1 MADIWTPISGY
12 TPQDYTDT
20 AVFEV
25 DSETKKIA
33 LITGQALVAGEKDS
47 QYISFLMPRYW
58 DGIDI
63 SSKTFTIEYAL
74 AGTYYG
80 TSEAVNAE
88 MTSEQV
94 RFGWIV
100 PETACAISG
109 TLLFVLKITGE
120 DYVLKTQI
128 AEHPVFKTI
137 NVEDVVP
144 EPTKEA
150 WYREFEAR
158 VEVAIADAET
168 AIEQAQTAQAAA
180 EAAAQNAQTAEDNAE
195 AAAAMAQTR
204 YGSPLVAQTAEEMVE
219 QNRVYVYTG
228 SETGYTAGHW
238 YYYDGTA
245 WTSGGVYN
253 GTAINTDTT
262 LTQSGM
268 AADAKKTGDEIS
280 QIKEDLTSVS
290 SRFEPLEP
298 IIVNMYDYFWANGR
312 TALSKRISTDADA
325 KNLYLIVSGNEGASV
340 VTVDAESPLTFANLN
355 TTPMAGIIEYSDG
368 VDLISLYVSNGT
380 LTVYPPLKE
389 TITGVKI
396 YSLAVGIHLT
406 EAGYKYYANCLYNTD
421 RRYTRKN
428 KAIAQYNAYIDY
440 NPATSGITKIG
451 SYWWGKGVRNI
462 ANESFRVIMNGCNE
476 YLNCSLITGATA
488 SSPKGFEWEQNI
500 AGKSGYFEMYIGG
513 KDSAPMV
520 AEFENGYEFHF
531 EWYLDGV
538 LVDSYTKKTKRFE
551 AVRFNFNN
559 AQTGKIKFYV
569 TAGQSGYEAWIT
581 QMTWWETDE
590 TNGKIFSDYKVPCL
604 LMDSWGVYHD
614 NAFQTRLV
622 ELLTENNGLPS
633 YVINKS
639 LGSTTSE
646 WGLNNFYSRA
656 WIEHPDYIISDFQIN
671 DVNTSVT
678 QETFVAN
685 MKKLIDASIGS
696 WIVPVLIM
704 QGYNTTAGTYS
715 PYTFPFL
722 AALAN
727 LT

>member
-1 MADIWTPISGY
+1 MALQNIDANITLDLYNHDTTPSTVKAI
-12 TPQDYTDT
+12 QL
-20 AVFEV
+20 
-25 DSETKKIA
+25 DS
-33 LITGQALVAGEKDS
+33 
-47 QYISFLMPRYW
+47 
-58 DGIDI
+58 
-63 SSKTFTIEYAL
+63 
-74 AGTYYG
+74 
-80 TSEAVNAE
+80 
-88 MTSEQV
+88 
-94 RFGWIV
+94 
-100 PETACAISG
+100 
-109 TLLFVLKITGE
+109 
-120 DYVLKTQI
+120 
-128 AEHPVFKTI
+128 
-137 NVEDVVP
+137 
-144 EPTKEA
+144 
-150 WYREFEAR
+150 
-158 VEVAIADAET
+158 
-168 AIEQAQTAQAAA
+168 
-180 EAAAQNAQTAEDNAE
+180 
-195 AAAAMAQTR
+195 QTR
-204 YGSPLVAQTAEEMVE
+204 YVAAMLQNMGAQYDVDSGAAVQLIVIRPDKVGVQITGTTFTYGDEGAQFLGPYAELTQVALAVNGKMRGQFKITSGDQILRTEIFAISNGEALDASTDEWADEYDGYNLEEMA
-219 QNRVYVYTG
+219 T
-228 SETGYTAGHW
+228 SIETNTA
-238 YYYDGTA
+238 DIA
-245 WTSGGVYN
+245 
-253 GTAINTDTT
+253 T
-262 LTQSGM
+262 LE
-268 AADAKKTGDEIS
+268 ADVS
-280 QIKEDLTSVS
+280 QIKEGLTSVS

-312 TALSKRISTDADA
+312 TALSTRISTDADA
-325 KNLYLIVSGNEGASV
+325 KNLYLVVSGNEGASV
-340 VTVDAESPLTFANLN
+340 VTVDSGSPLAFANLS

-406 EAGYKYYANCLYNTD
+406 AAGYKYYADCLYNTD

-476 YLNCSLITGATA
+476 YLNCSLVTGATTSA
-488 SSPKGFEWEQNI
+488 PKGLEWEQNL
-500 AGKSGYFEMYIGG
+500 AGKNGYFEMYIGG
-513 KDSAPMV
+513 KDATAMS
-520 AEFENGYEFHF
+520 AEFESGYEFHF
-531 EWYLDGV
+531 EWYLDGI
-538 LVDSYTKKTKRFE
+538 LADSYIKKTKRLE

-685 MKKLIDASIGS
+685 MKKLIDASIGTG
-696 WIVPVLIM
+696 IVPVLIM
-704 QGYNTTAGTYS
+704 QGYNTTSGTYS

>member
-1 MADIWTPISGY
+1 MALTIIERNVQLDLYDHDLTPSKIK
-12 TPQDYTDT
+12 
-20 AVFEV
+20 A
-25 DSETKKIA
+25 IA
-33 LITGQALVAGEKDS
+33 LD
-47 QYISFLMPRYW
+47 
-58 DGIDI
+58 
-63 SSKTFTIEYAL
+63 SKTRYVGAEIHNGGQTYDVGQNTGVTLTIIRPDKTGVQVTGSTFQYMVGDGESVYGAYAELTQTAL
-74 AGTYYG
+74 A
-80 TSEAVNAE
+80 V
-88 MTSEQV
+88 
-94 RFGWIV
+94 
-100 PETACAISG
+100 SG
-109 TLLFVLKITGE
+109 TLQAQFMFTSGE
-120 DYVLKTQI
+120 QI
-128 AEHPVFKTI
+128 LRSEIFTI
-137 NVEDVVP
+137 NNGVALDSTVSEWAGEYQGYNLDELVQNVNESSAKVDAMEQDV
-144 EPTKEA
+144 TDLKE
-150 WYREFEAR
+150 
-158 VEVAIADAET
+158 
-168 AIEQAQTAQAAA
+168 
-180 EAAAQNAQTAEDNAE
+180 
-195 AAAAMAQTR
+195 
-204 YGSPLVAQTAEEMVE
+204 G
-219 QNRVYVYTG
+219 
-228 SETGYTAGHW
+228 
-238 YYYDGTA
+238 
-245 WTSGGVYN
+245 
-253 GTAINTDTT
+253 
-262 LTQSGM
+262 
-268 AADAKKTGDEIS
+268 
-280 QIKEDLTSVS
+280 LTSVS

-312 TALSKRISTDADA
+312 TALSTRISTDVDA

-340 VTVDAESPLTFANLN
+340 VTVDAASPLTFANLN

-462 ANESFRVIMNGCNE
+462 TNESFRVIMNGCSE

-513 KDSAPMV
+513 KDGAPMV
-520 AEFENGYEFHF
+520 AEFESGYEFHF
-531 EWYLDGV
+531 EWYLDGI
-538 LVDSYTKKTKRFE
+538 LADSYIKKTKRLE
-551 AVRFNFNN
+551 AVRFDFAD

-685 MKKLIDASIGS
+685 MKKLIDASIGTG
-696 WIVPVLIM
+696 IVPVLIM
-704 QGYNTTAGTYS
+704 QGHNTVTGTYS

-722 AALAN
+722 TALAN